1 MKTEASLEAPYPY
14 QPETGVGHLPPL
26 CRLET
31 WYNYVAAKMNVLSI
45 LLILVIALLITCD
58 VTCRMLFHI
67 PLHGITDLEILFLS
81 VAGFSTLSLVICQRQ
96 SMQIDLLY
104 NGFTAPVQRV
114 LYVFALL
121 TGIISFCLVGVSAL
135 ETGLFK
141 WTRETSI
148 LDLPEWPVIAY
159 SGLAVCMVVLG
170 CVFQL
175 GHIIQSLAARGRLR
189 ELLLGLLLTGALWAI
204 PVAYKYFDMHMS
216 ELAIG
221 GMAFLI
227 LLCLLL
233 VRVPLPFAMTS
244 VGILG
249 LLILSRRAESVFH
262 NISTIPFYYTSTV
275 IMLAI
280 PLFILMGEFVAL
292 SGLSSDL
299 FLVARKWL
307 GRLPGGLAIAS
318 VGGCAGF
325 GAVCGDSM
333 ATVLT
338 MSKVSLPS
346 MDESGYQHTLSCGAL
361 AAGGTLGILIPPSM
375 GFIIYAMITEESVG
389 KLFVAG
395 IVPGILLTGIFSVI
409 IAVLVKR
416 NPQLAPKSP
425 YYPLKER
432 LASLVLLLPVIV
444 LFYVVVAGILNG
456 WFTPAEGAGVGTV
469 LALLFAVGRRRM
481 TWSAFQEAMTNSM
494 LMFGKLFMLFIGLYI
509 LGSFLAMSRL
519 PMLLADFVAG
529 LHMNKY
535 LVLAL
540 IIVLYIF
547 LGCVMNI
554 IPMML
559 LTLPSLFPTVVALG
573 FDPVWFGVISVIVM
587 EMGMI
592 TPPVGLN
599 VFTLAGM
606 RPDIPMATIFKGIA
620 PFFMGMVLC
629 VLLLIFFPQ
638 ISLCLL

>member
-1 MKTEASLEAPYPY
+1 MKPETSQEAKRPY
-14 QPETGVGHLPPL
+14 QPEAGVGTLPPL
-26 CRLET
+26 CKLET
-31 WYNYVAAKMNVLSI
+31 WYNYIAEKMNGLSI
-45 LLILVIALLITCD
+45 LLMMAIALMITCD
-58 VTCRMLFHI
+58 VVCRLVFDV

-81 VAGFSTLSLVICQRQ
+81 VAGFSTLTLVICQRQ
-96 SMQIDLLY
+96 SMQIDLFY
-104 NGFTAPVQRV
+104 NGFSAPLKRV

-121 TGIISFCLVGVSAL
+121 TGIISCSLVGVSAL

-148 LDLPEWPVIAY
+148 LVLPEWPVIAY
-159 SGLAVCMVVLG
+159 SGLAVCLVALG

-175 GHIIQSLAARGRLR
+175 GHIIKSLVALGKLH
-189 ELLLGLLLTGALWAI
+189 ELGVGLLLTCALWAL
-204 PVAYKYFDMHMS
+204 PALYKYFDFPLS
-216 ELAIG
+216 ELVIG

-249 LLILSRRAESVFH
+249 LLILSRRPLSVLH

-346 MDESGYQHTLSCGAL
+346 MDESGYAHKLSCGAL

-395 IVPGILLTGIFSVI
+395 IVPGIMLTLIFSVI
-409 IAVLVKR
+409 IAVLVRK
-416 NPQLAPKSP
+416 NPELAPKTP
-425 YYPLKER
+425 YCPLKER
-432 LASLVLLLPVIV
+432 LASLILLLPVVV
-444 LFYVVVAGILNG
+444 LFYIVVAGILNG
-456 WFTPAEGAGVGTV
+456 WFTPAEGAGVGSV
-469 LALLFAVGRRRM
+469 LALLFAVCRRKM
-481 TWSAFQEAMTNSM
+481 TWPAFKEAMTNSM
-494 LMFGKLFMLFIGLYI
+494 IMFGKLFMLFIGLYI

-529 LHMNKY
+529 LNMNKY
-535 LVLAL
+535 VILAI

-606 RPDIPMATIFKGIA
+606 RPDIPMATIFRGVM

-629 VLLLIFFPQ
+629 VLVLIVFPQ